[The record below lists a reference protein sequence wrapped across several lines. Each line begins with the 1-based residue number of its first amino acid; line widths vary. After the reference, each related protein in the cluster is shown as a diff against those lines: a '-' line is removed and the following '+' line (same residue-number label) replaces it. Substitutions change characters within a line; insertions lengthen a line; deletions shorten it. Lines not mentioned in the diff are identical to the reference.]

1 MAEKKKTE
9 TDKETTVRKKCGIV
23 MPIAGFNGYPEEH
36 WRDVKEIIIDA
47 ADMAGFDA
55 ELVSYRNETAVI
67 HKTIIQNLYTNDI
80 VVVDVSGRNPNV
92 MFELGM
98 RLAFDK
104 PTIIIK
110 DEKTDYSFDTAPID
124 HLPYLSSLHYQTMR
138 DFKEDLSK
146 KILATYDA
154 SLEKHYSSFLKNF
167 GDFTVAK
174 IEQKEVSEAAFLLNQ
189 LRDLIKENQNARG
202 NIENFDDGQQMTMD
216 PSYLNVYWKKF
227 LAVEG
232 HPIEQKPTL
241 RTINAFKTFLGDEGS
256 SYRMKHYAKASRQSL
271 AENLLRALQ

>member
-1 MAEKKKTE
+1 MAEKKKAE
-9 TDKETTVRKKCGIV
+9 TDKDTTVRKKCGIV
-23 MPIAGFNGYPEEH
+23 MPIAGFSGYPEEH

-124 HLPYLSSLHYQTMR
+124 HLGYPASLHYQSIK
-138 DFKEDLSK
+138 DFKEDLIQ
-146 KILATYDA
+146 KIQATYSA
-154 SLEKHYSSFLKNF
+154 SQEKDYSSFLKNF
-167 GDFTVAK
+167 GPFTVAK
-174 IEQKEVSEAAFLLNQ
+174 IDEKEVAPIEHILSQLKLYTDELKVSAQSVKSLSEPSGIAIINPKYIKGLYSDFKSTNPSKGFNAPPLLLLKGFRKYVSANY
-189 LRDLIKENQNARG
+189 DISTA
-202 NIENFDDGQQMTMD
+202 NIVNTLSDGEILN
-216 PSYLNVYWKKF
+216 YLN
-227 LAVEG
+227 
-232 HPIEQKPTL
+232 
-241 RTINAFKTFLGDEGS
+241 S
-256 SYRMKHYAKASRQSL
+256 
-271 AENLLRALQ
+271 